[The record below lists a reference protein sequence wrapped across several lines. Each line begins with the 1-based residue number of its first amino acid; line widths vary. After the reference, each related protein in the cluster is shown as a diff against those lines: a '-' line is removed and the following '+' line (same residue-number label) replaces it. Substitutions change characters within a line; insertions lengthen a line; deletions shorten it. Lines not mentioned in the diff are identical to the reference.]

1 MAYSTDKWA
10 KVKADYLTGNFSYD
24 DLSEK
29 YRISE
34 PCIRK
39 RSKSDGWVKGE
50 LKEKIQKKIEE
61 STLEAFARIGL
72 TKDKVL
78 KTILAGFEADK
89 VVITGGKDDAFAE
102 VVPDHMAIDKY
113 ITQYNKMTG
122 QYAPEKKEISGGLS
136 VVRMTKEDECL

>member
-1 MAYSTDKWA
+1 MSTATINLKR
-10 KVKADYLTGNFSYD
+10 
-24 DLSEK
+24 EK
-29 YRISE
+29 E
-34 PCIRK
+34 K
-39 RSKSDGWVKGE
+39 WVKGE

-122 QYAPEKKEISGGLS
+122 NYAPEKKEISGGLS